1 MRNTKYWISILTA
14 ALLTGSTSIAVAGS
28 ASAISQKQPNVL
40 IVLADDLGFSD
51 LGSYGSEIETPNLD
65 SLAEQGVRFSNFYNS
80 ARCWASRA
88 ALISGYYPQQMNA
101 DPPDRKTIRRWST
114 PISTILKQQGY
125 RAYHSG
131 KWHIPMYDQTTK
143 DGGFDQ
149 SYSLNDH
156 NRFFYAKGH
165 TENDQPLPPIKK
177 GADYYATS
185 AIADHMI
192 KYLKQHQSDHS
203 DQPFFGYLAF
213 TSPHFP
219 LMAPQETINKYDG
232 KYDAGW
238 DVLKQRRLDELRNQG
253 FPAWKAS
260 AREPQIDAPSR
271 LKGTEEALGPIETY
285 NAVEW
290 DTLSAEQKS
299 YQAKKMQIHAAMIDE
314 MDRAIGRVITQI
326 RSMGALEDT
335 LIMFMSDNGA
345 SAEILVRGDGHN
357 PEVPMGSGES
367 YLCLGPG
374 FANLANAPFR
384 RYKIWNHEGGIATP
398 MIAFWPKGIN
408 PELAGS
414 INQQP
419 GHLVDVVPT
428 IMNLI
433 GINDSFRKAEAP
445 PLPGSSFS
453 DAFKGETMQK
463 RGAIFFKH
471 KGNRGMRLGDWKVVS
486 SPTDRNKWEL
496 YNLKNDRAETTN
508 LAAQFPEK
516 IQQLTQYWQKLEDQ
530 MAMDAKQSLSK

>member
-51 LGSYGSEIETPNLD
+51 LGSYGSEIDTPNLD

-101 DPPDRKTIRRWST
+101 DPIDRKTIRRWST

-165 TENDQPLPPIKK
+165 TENDQPLPHIKK

-192 KYLKQHQSDHS
+192 KYLKQHQTDHS

-253 FPAWKAS
+253 FPAWKPS

-428 IMNLI
+428 IMNII

-496 YNLKNDRAETTN
+496 YNLKNDRTETTN

>member
-101 DPPDRKTIRRWST
+101 DPIDRKTIRRWST

-156 NRFFYAKGH
+156 NRFFYAKAH
-165 TENDQPLPPIKK
+165 TENDKPLPPIKK

-192 KYLKQHQSDHS
+192 KYLKQHQTDHS

-299 YQAKKMQIHAAMIDE
+299 YQSKKMQIHAAMIDE

-471 KGNRGMRLGDWKVVS
+471 RGNRGMRLGDWKVVS

>member
-101 DPPDRKTIRRWST
+101 DPIDRKTIRRWST

-165 TENDQPLPPIKK
+165 TENDKPLPPIKK

-253 FPAWKAS
+253 FPDWKPS

-428 IMNLI
+428 IMNII

>member
-28 ASAISQKQPNVL
+28 ASTISQKHPNVL

-101 DPPDRKTIRRWST
+101 DPIDRKTIRRWST

-156 NRFFYAKGH
+156 DRFFYAKNH
-165 TENDQPLPPIKK
+165 TENDKPLPPIKK

-203 DQPFFGYLAF
+203 DQPFFGYLPF

-271 LKGTEEALGPIETY
+271 FKGTEEALGANECY

-516 IQQLTQYWQKLEDQ
+516 IQQLTQYWQKLEDL
-530 MAMDAKQSLSK
+530 MSMDAKQSLSK

>member
-51 LGSYGSEIETPNLD
+51 LGSYGSEIDTPNLD
-65 SLAEQGVRFSNFYNS
+65 SLAEQGVRFSNFYNC

-156 NRFFYAKGH
+156 DRFFYAKAH
-165 TENDQPLPPIKK
+165 TENDQRLPRIKK
-177 GADYYATS
+177 GTDYYATS

-192 KYLKQHQSDHS
+192 KYLKQHQTDHS

-253 FPAWKAS
+253 FPDWKPS

-471 KGNRGMRLGDWKVVS
+471 RGNRGMRLGDWKVVS

>member
-101 DPPDRKTIRRWST
+101 DPIDRKTIRRWST

-156 NRFFYAKGH
+156 NRFFYAKAH
-165 TENDQPLPPIKK
+165 TENDKPLPPIKK

-192 KYLKQHQSDHS
+192 KYLKQHQTDHS

>member
-65 SLAEQGVRFSNFYNS
+65 SLAEQGVRFSNFYNC

-156 NRFFYAKGH
+156 DRFFYAKNH
-165 TENDQPLPPIKK
+165 TENDKPLPPIKK

-253 FPAWKAS
+253 FPDWKPS

-428 IMNLI
+428 IMNII